1 MSGFCGARSPFRA
14 FNHMKTP
21 RFGEL
26 TFVKTSF
33 ISLVWLMILLSSP
46 SFAQAPPEALEQ
58 NPTTQASPANSEEI
72 PAPEADT
79 PEEEAPPYPSRDT
92 RDNQLLAQASADE
105 AQWLDTPEG
114 EILALF
120 RPTESR
126 VTKGTLL
133 LLHAAEMPP
142 GWPAPLE
149 NLRRNLPQYGWQTL
163 AVTLP
168 EPEGIIIP
176 ARELP
181 VVIEAENKADNGS
194 EANSEET
201 NIDTEDQAVAASS
214 TNDVSKTNAETLDT
228 EEAPAPAITREE
240 LIAQR
245 IQAALLFLAQN
256 EANNIALL
264 VDNSGINDS
273 LKALVTQ
280 AQLPS
285 IRAVILTNIQPQ
297 EALTPAQLTAAFS
310 TPQLPVLDVFVGPN
324 NQPQQSW
331 RQRHRAQAMR
341 SQLDVYQQFVMPS
354 MQAIDINNAQSFWLE
369 RVRGFL
375 ERKTKN

>member
-1 MSGFCGARSPFRA
+1 
-14 FNHMKTP
+14 
-21 RFGEL
+21 
-26 TFVKTSF
+26 
-33 ISLVWLMILLSSP
+33 
-46 SFAQAPPEALEQ
+46 
-58 NPTTQASPANSEEI
+58 
-72 PAPEADT
+72 
-79 PEEEAPPYPSRDT
+79 
-92 RDNQLLAQASADE
+92 
-105 AQWLDTPEG
+105 
-114 EILALF
+114 
-120 RPTESR
+120 
-126 VTKGTLL
+126 
-133 LLHAAEMPP
+133 MPP

-181 VVIEAENKADNGS
+181 VMTEDENKADNGS

-214 TNDVSKTNAETLDT
+214 TNDVSETNAETLAT

-256 EANNIALL
+256 EANYIALL

-341 SQLDVYQQFVMPS
+341 SQLDAYQQFVMPS

-375 ERKTKN
+375 ERQVKDQDVL